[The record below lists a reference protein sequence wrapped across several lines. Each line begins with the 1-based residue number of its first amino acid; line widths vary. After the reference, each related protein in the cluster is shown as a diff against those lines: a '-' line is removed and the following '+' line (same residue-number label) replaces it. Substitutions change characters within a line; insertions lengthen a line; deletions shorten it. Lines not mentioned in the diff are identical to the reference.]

1 MASNDVRILL
11 VAKNS
16 NNVDFEELLKEIFPS
31 EIPLDIIDKVVIEF
45 KDGQQA
51 ILNHKELTEPLP
63 TSPDKTWENMIKAFS
78 NVRQVSI
85 VVDVRK
91 IEMAVDNKVGNML
104 DKFFD

>member
-1 MASNDVRILL
+1 VASNDVRILL

-16 NNVDFEELLKEIFPS
+16 NNGDFEELLKEIFPS
-31 EIPLDIIDKVVIEF
+31 EIPLDIIDKVVLEF

-51 ILNHKELTEPLP
+51 IMNHKELNEPLP
-63 TSPDKTWENMIKAFS
+63 TSPNKTWQNMIKAFS
-78 NVRQVSI
+78 NVSKVSI

-91 IEMAVDNKVGNML
+91 IERAVDSKVGSML